1 MASFSTR
8 RDFLQHS
15 SRCYYCCTHG
25 ARHGHHGCLI
35 LVLTSSLSPVK
46 FFWTCSWTPD
56 NCGCCPIHALNLG
69 PRTPPSTMLT
79 AALHDCLPRGPPSRV
94 VDHQQFWPSR
104 HPRSSSLRLPAR
116 CFRLH
121 RLSIALHQ
129 SQLYFKPKSRTQHMS
144 FTSSS
149 TTNPNPNP
157 A

>member
-1 MASFSTR
+1 MR
-8 RDFLQHS
+8 L
-15 SRCYYCCTHG
+15 
-25 ARHGHHGCLI
+25 L
-35 LVLTSSLSPVK
+35 
-46 FFWTCSWTPD
+46 PD
-56 NCGCCPIHALNLG
+56 AGALNVG
-69 PRTPPSTMLT
+69 PCTPPSTMLT

-149 TTNPNPNP
+149 TTNPDNAGTREYCMSDSFISRSQCHHPLAAAWKRTKLRLVTP
-157 A
+157 MDMMRL